1 MANVKYNPQIQNTLI
16 AALKGGATQTAAA
29 KIVGITPETLSI
41 WKNKHSAFKEAVERA
56 QGEAQAFAEQ
66 SLFDMGKKGNLN
78 ALKFWLKNRHPSDL
92 KFWLKNRH
100 PSEWR
105 DKPRQED
112 AKSQPKT
119 LEEFIAAELVERGVL
134 QPTPKLNRKTDASD
148 TSITGAPSQ

>member
-78 ALKFWLKNRHPSDL
+78 ALKFWLKNRHPS
-92 KFWLKNRH
+92 
-100 PSEWR
+100 EWR